1 MAATLNGSILLSVAL
16 EHRNALDLGTASDDL
31 KTTPFKWAITSG
43 TGANQADILW
53 HDQRTLTAS
62 SSEDLDLRGSLTTA
76 FGGSV
81 ANARVKGIIIKAA
94 SANTNNVLVGG
105 ASATQFVNWVS
116 DATDVVV
123 VRPGGCFMLMAPDA
137 TAYAV
142 TAGTGDLLKIAN
154 SAGSTSVTYDII
166 VIGASA

>member
-1 MAATLNGSILLSVAL
+1 MAATLNGSILLSVSL
-16 EHRNALDLGTASDDL
+16 EHRNVIDLTTVADDL

-43 TGANQADILW
+43 TGANQADLLW

-62 SSEDLDLRGSLTTA
+62 STEDLDLRGTLTNA
-76 FGGSV
+76 FGSTV
-81 ANARVKGIIIKAA
+81 SNARVKGIIIKA
-94 SANTNNVLVGG
+94 SSSNTNNVLVGG
-105 ASATQFVNWVS
+105 ASSNQFVNWVS

-123 VRPGGCFMLMAPDA
+123 VRPGGCFMLMAPDS
-137 TAYAV
+137 TGYAV

-154 SAGSTSVTYDII
+154 SAGTTSVVYDII